1 MSTID
6 IPNDWSGEDAL
17 LIVAFLEE
25 VVHAIWNRH
34 HREMGLV
41 LEHLSTADNSSS
53 PIAASEDE
61 DPDFG
66 DQVLPF

>member
-1 MSTID
+1 MNSIS
-6 IPNDWSGEDAL
+6 IPDGWSGEDAL
-17 LIVAFLEE
+17 IVVAFLEE

-41 LEHLSTADNSSS
+41 MERPYTADN
-53 PIAASEDE
+53 PDTQIARSEEE

-66 DQVLPF
+66 DDVLPF